1 MDWITENWDTL
12 VAIVTA
18 GLALASLIT
27 RLTPTPK
34 DDEFVRRLVGFLSF
48 LRPADSD
55 EVFKAPFT
63 KAK

>member
-1 MDWITENWDTL
+1 MDWLTENWDTL
-12 VAIVTA
+12 VAIVVA
-18 GLALASLIT
+18 LLSLASLIT
-27 RLTPTPK
+27 RLTPSPR
-34 DDEFVRRLVGFLSF
+34 DDEVVRQLIGLLSF